1 MEQPVIK
8 EGTLALIDTFAY
20 LFRSYYMSAKNKP
33 LTNDKGFPT
42 GLLTGLVG
50 MVKKF
55 YKDRKNMPFIVF
67 ALESQTKTKRAEKL
81 GEYKQN
87 RKDAP
92 KEMLL
97 QIPIALEWLQKMG
110 FTCVEV
116 NGFEADD
123 VIASLATLS
132 PYKTRIYS
140 KDKDFNQLLS
150 DKIALFD
157 GKTEFL
163 AKDCVEKYG
172 ILPSQFTDYQGIVGD
187 SSDNYKGVKGIGS
200 KNAKELLQQLGS
212 LEKIYENL
220 DLAKNLLS
228 PKMYQ
233 ALIQDKGSAFLSKE
247 LATLERGCIKEFD
260 FLSCAFPSENPLLKI
275 KDELKE
281 YGFISTLRD
290 LENSPTPLILENTP
304 LLDSM
309 PILENAPILDSV
321 PILENAPILDSVPA
335 SDNAPKK
342 SRMIVLESAAP
353 LNAFL
358 EKLKNPNAR
367 VFMRLVLNKEKKV
380 LALAFLLQDQGY
392 FLPLEEALFS
402 PFSLEFLENA
412 FSQMLQHAQIVGHDL
427 KPLLSF
433 LKAKY
438 QVPLENIRIQ
448 DTQILAFLKNPEKV
462 GFDEVLREYL
472 KEELI
477 PHEKIKDFK
486 AKAEKSEQLNTE
498 LNALKRLC
506 EYFETGGLEE
516 GLLTLARDIETPF
529 VKVLM
534 DMEFQGFKIDA
545 PYFKRLEQ
553 EFKDELKVLERQILD
568 LIGVDFNL
576 NSPKQ
581 LGEVLY
587 EKLGLPK
594 NKSHSTD
601 EKNLLKILDKHPSI
615 ALILEYRELNKLF
628 NTYTTPLLRL
638 KDKDDKIH
646 TTFIQTGTA
655 TGRLS
660 SHSPNLQN
668 IPVRSPKGL
677 LIRKGFIASS
687 KEYCLLGVD
696 YSQIEL
702 RLLAH
707 FSQDKDLME
716 AFLKGRDIHL
726 ETSKALFG
734 GDLAKEKRSIAK
746 SINFGLVYG
755 MGSKK
760 LSETLN
766 IPLNEAKSYI
776 EAYFKRFPSIKD
788 YLNRMKEEILKT
800 SKAFT
805 LLGRYRVFDFT
816 GANDYVKGNYL
827 REGVNAIFQGSA
839 SDLLKLGMLKVSERF
854 KNNPSVR
861 LLLQVHDELIF
872 EIEEKNAPELQQEIQ
887 RILNDEVYPLRV
899 PLETSAF
906 VANRWNELKG

>member
-20 LFRSYYMSAKNKP
+20 LFRSYYMSAKTKP

-110 FTCVEV
+110 FTCVEIS
-116 NGFEADD
+116 GFEADD

-187 SSDNYKGVKGIGS
+187 SSDNYKGIKGIGS

-233 ALIQDKGSAFLSKE
+233 ALIQDKESAFLSKE
-247 LATLERGCIKEFD
+247 LATLERECIKEFD

-290 LENSPTPLILENTP
+290 LENSPTPLIVENT
-304 LLDSM
+304 
-309 PILENAPILDSV
+309 PILENAPILD
-321 PILENAPILDSVPA
+321 NAPTLDST
-335 SDNAPKK
+335 PKK
-342 SRMIVLESAAP
+342 SRMIVLENTVP
-353 LNAFL
+353 LSAFL

-367 VFMRLVLNKEKKV
+367 VFMRLVLDKDKKI

-402 PFSLEFLENA
+402 PFSLEFLQNA
-412 FSQMLQHAQIVGHDL
+412 FSQILQHACIIGHDL

-438 QVPLENIRIQ
+438 QVSLENIRIQ

-462 GFDEVLREYL
+462 GFDEVLKEYL
-472 KEELI
+472 KEDLI

-486 AKAEKSEQLNTE
+486 TKSKAEKSELLNTE

-506 EYFETGGLEE
+506 EYFEKGGLEE
-516 GLLTLARDIETPF
+516 DLLTLAKGIETPF

-534 DMEFQGFKIDA
+534 GMEFQGFKIDA

-581 LGEVLY
+581 LSEVLY
-587 EKLGLPK
+587 DKLGLPK

-615 ALILEYRELNKLF
+615 PLILEYRELNKLF

-734 GDLAKEKRSIAK
+734 ENLAKEKRSIAK

-766 IPLNEAKSYI
+766 IPLSEAKSYI

-788 YLNRMKEEILKT
+788 YLNGMREEILKT

-816 GANDYVKGNYL
+816 GVNDYVKGNYL

-906 VANRWNELKG
+906 IAKRWNELKG

>member
-1 MEQPVIK
+1 MEEPVIK

-55 YKDRKNMPFIVF
+55 YKDKKNMPFIVF

-116 NGFEADD
+116 SGFEADD

-163 AKDCVEKYG
+163 AKDCVKKYG

-200 KNAKELLQQLGS
+200 KNAKELLQRLGS

-233 ALIQDKGSAFLSKE
+233 ALIQDKESAFLSKE

-260 FLSCAFPSENPLLKI
+260 FSSCTFPSENPLLKI

-290 LENSPTPLILENTP
+290 LENSPTALILDNAPLLENTP
-304 LLDSM
+304 ALDST
-309 PILENAPILDSV
+309 
-321 PILENAPILDSVPA
+321 
-335 SDNAPKK
+335 PKK
-342 SRMIVLESAAP
+342 SRMIVLENTEP
-353 LNAFL
+353 LSAFL
-358 EKLKNPNAR
+358 EKLKKTNAR
-367 VFMRLVLNKEKKV
+367 IFMRLALDKEKKV
-380 LALAFLLQDQGY
+380 LALAFLLEDQGY

-402 PFSLEFLENA
+402 PFSLEFLQNA
-412 FSQMLQHAQIVGHDL
+412 FSQMLQHAQIIGHDL

-438 QVPLENIRIQ
+438 QVSLENIRIQ

-462 GFDEVLREYL
+462 GFDEVLKEYL

-486 AKAEKSEQLNTE
+486 TKSKAGKLEQLDME

-506 EYFETGGLEE
+506 EYFEKGGLEE
-516 GLLTLARDIETPF
+516 NLLALAREVETPF
-529 VKVLM
+529 MKVLM
-534 DMEFQGFKIDA
+534 GMEFQGFKIDA

-553 EFKDELKVLERQILD
+553 EFKNELHVLERQILE

-581 LGEVLY
+581 LSEILY
-587 EKLGLPK
+587 EKLELPQ

-601 EKNLLKILDKHPSI
+601 EKSLLKILDKHPSI

-707 FSQDKDLME
+707 FSQDKDLMD

-734 GDLAKEKRSIAK
+734 EDLAKEKRSIAK

-816 GANDYVKGNYL
+816 GANDYIKGNYL

-872 EIEEKNAPELQQEIQ
+872 EIEEKNALELQQEIQ

-906 VANRWNELKG
+906 MAKRWNELKG

>member
-20 LFRSYYMSAKNKP
+20 LFRSYYMSAKTKP

-116 NGFEADD
+116 SGFEADD

-200 KNAKELLQQLGS
+200 KNAKELLQRLGS

-281 YGFISTLRD
+281 YGFTSTLRD
-290 LENSPTPLILENTP
+290 LEKSPTPLILDNAP
-304 LLDSM
+304 LLD
-309 PILENAPILDSV
+309 NA
-321 PILENAPILDSVPA
+321 PA

-342 SRMIVLESAAP
+342 SSMIVLESAEP
-353 LNAFL
+353 LSMFL

-367 VFMRLVLNKEKKV
+367 VFARLVLDKEKKV
-380 LALAFLLQDQGY
+380 LALAFLLEDQGY

-402 PFSLEFLENA
+402 PFSLEFLQNA
-412 FSQMLQHAQIVGHDL
+412 FSQMLQHACIIGHDL

-438 QVPLENIRIQ
+438 QVSLENIRIQ

-462 GFDEVLREYL
+462 GFDEVLKEYL

-477 PHEKIKDFK
+477 LHETIKDFK
-486 AKAEKSEQLNTE
+486 TKSKVGKLEQLDRE

-506 EYFETGGLEE
+506 EYFEKGGLEE
-516 GLLTLARDIETPF
+516 NLLVLAREVETPF
-529 VKVLM
+529 MKVLM
-534 DMEFQGFKIDA
+534 GMEFQGFKIDA

-553 EFKDELKVLERQILD
+553 EFKNELHVLERQILD

-587 EKLGLPK
+587 EKLKLPK

-601 EKNLLKILDKHPSI
+601 EKSLLKILDKHPSI

-668 IPVRSPKGL
+668 IPVRSSKGL

-734 GDLAKEKRSIAK
+734 EDLAKEKRSIAK

-766 IPLNEAKSYI
+766 ISLNEAKSYI

-816 GANDYVKGNYL
+816 GVNDYIKGNYL

-872 EIEEKNAPELQQEIQ
+872 EIEEKNALELQQEIQ

>member
-1 MEQPVIK
+1 MEEPVIK

-20 LFRSYYMSAKNKP
+20 LFRSYYMGAKNKP

-67 ALESQTKTKRAEKL
+67 ALESQTKTKRSEKL

-116 NGFEADD
+116 SGFEADD

-200 KNAKELLQQLGS
+200 KNAKELLQRLGS

-260 FLSCAFPSENPLLKI
+260 FSSCAFPSENPLLKI

-290 LENSPTPLILENTP
+290 LENSPTPLILDNTP
-304 LLDSM
+304 LL
-309 PILENAPILDSV
+309 ENT
-321 PILENAPILDSVPA
+321 PA

-342 SRMIVLESAAP
+342 SRLIVLENTEP
-353 LNAFL
+353 LSAFL
-358 EKLKNPNAR
+358 EKLEKTNAR
-367 VFMRLVLNKEKKV
+367 IFMRLALDKEKKV
-380 LALAFLLQDQGY
+380 LALAFLYEDQGY

-402 PFSLEFLENA
+402 PFSLEFLQNA
-412 FSQMLQHAQIVGHDL
+412 FFKMLQHAQIIGHDL

-438 QVPLENIRIQ
+438 QVSLENIRIQ

-462 GFDEVLREYL
+462 GFDEVLKEYL
-472 KEELI
+472 KEEWI

-486 AKAEKSEQLNTE
+486 TKSKAGKLELLSVE

-506 EYFETGGLEE
+506 EYFEKGGLEE
-516 GLLTLARDIETPF
+516 NLLALAREVETPF
-529 VKVLM
+529 MKVLM
-534 DMEFQGFKIDA
+534 GMEFQGFKIDA
-545 PYFKRLEQ
+545 PYFKHLEQ
-553 EFKDELKVLERQILD
+553 EFKNELHVLERQILE

-581 LGEVLY
+581 LSEILY
-587 EKLGLPK
+587 EKLELPK

-601 EKNLLKILDKHPSI
+601 EKSLLKILDKHPSI

-677 LIRKGFIASS
+677 LIRKGFISSS

-707 FSQDKDLME
+707 FSQDKDLMD

-734 GDLAKEKRSIAK
+734 EDLAKEKRSIAK

-766 IPLNEAKSYI
+766 IPLSEAKSYI
-776 EAYFKRFPSIKD
+776 EAYFRRFPSIKD

-816 GANDYVKGNYL
+816 GANDYIKGNYL

-872 EIEEKNAPELQQEIQ
+872 EIEEKNALELQREIQ

-906 VANRWNELKG
+906 IAKRWNELKG

>member
-1 MEQPVIK
+1 MEELK

-55 YKDRKNMPFIVF
+55 YKDKKNMPFIVF

-116 NGFEADD
+116 SGFEADD

-200 KNAKELLQQLGS
+200 KNAKELLQRLGS

-233 ALIQDKGSAFLSKE
+233 ALIQDKESAFLSKE

-260 FLSCAFPSENPLLKI
+260 FSSCTFPSENPLLKI

-290 LENSPTPLILENTP
+290 LENSPTPLILDNTP
-304 LLDSM
+304 T
-309 PILENAPILDSV
+309 LENM
-321 PILENAPILDSVPA
+321 PA

-342 SRMIVLESAAP
+342 SRLIVLENTAP
-353 LNAFL
+353 LSAFL
-358 EKLKNPNAR
+358 EKLKNSKAR
-367 VFMRLVLNKEKKV
+367 IFMRLVLDKEKKV
-380 LALAFLLQDQGY
+380 LALAFLYEDQGY

-402 PFSLEFLENA
+402 PFSLEFLQNA
-412 FSQMLQHAQIVGHDL
+412 FFKMLQHAQIIGHDL

-438 QVPLENIRIQ
+438 QVSLENIRIQ

-462 GFDEVLREYL
+462 GFDEVLKQYL

-486 AKAEKSEQLNTE
+486 TKSKAGKLEQLDRE

-506 EYFETGGLEE
+506 EYFEKGGLEE
-516 GLLTLARDIETPF
+516 GLLALAREVETPF
-529 VKVLM
+529 MKVLM
-534 DMEFQGFKIDA
+534 GMEFQGFKIDA

-553 EFKDELKVLERQILD
+553 EFKNELHVLERQILD

-581 LGEVLY
+581 LSEVLY
-587 EKLGLPK
+587 EKLELPQ

-601 EKNLLKILDKHPSI
+601 EKSLLKILDKHPSI

-707 FSQDKDLME
+707 FSQDKDLMD

-734 GDLAKEKRSIAK
+734 EDLAKEKRSIAK

-816 GANDYVKGNYL
+816 GANDYIKGNYL

-872 EIEEKNAPELQQEIQ
+872 EIEEKNALELQQEIQ

-906 VANRWNELKG
+906 MAKRWNELKG

>member
-20 LFRSYYMSAKNKP
+20 LFRSYYMSAKTKP

-200 KNAKELLQQLGS
+200 KNAKELLQRLGS

-260 FLSCAFPSENPLLKI
+260 FLSCTFPSENPLLKI

-290 LENSPTPLILENTP
+290 LENSPLIL
-304 LLDSM
+304 D
-309 PILENAPILDSV
+309 NAPILDSA
-321 PILENAPILDSVPA
+321 PALE
-335 SDNAPKK
+335 NAPKK
-342 SRMIVLESAAP
+342 SCLIVLENPTPFS
-353 LNAFL
+353 AFL

-367 VFMRLVLNKEKKV
+367 VFVRLVLDKDKKI

-402 PFSLEFLENA
+402 PFSLGFLENA

-438 QVPLENIRIQ
+438 QVSLENIRIQ

-472 KEELI
+472 KEDLI
-477 PHEKIKDFK
+477 SHEKIKDFK
-486 AKAEKSEQLNTE
+486 TKAEKLELLSVE

-506 EYFETGGLEE
+506 EYFEKGGLEE
-516 GLLTLARDIETPF
+516 NLLSLAREVETPF

-534 DMEFQGFKIDA
+534 GMEFQGFKIDA
-545 PYFKRLEQ
+545 LYFKRLEQ
-553 EFKDELKVLERQILD
+553 EFKNELHVLERQILD

-581 LGEVLY
+581 LGEILY

-734 GDLAKEKRSIAK
+734 EDLAKEKRSIAK

-766 IPLNEAKSYI
+766 ISLSEAKSYI

-872 EIEEKNAPELQQEIQ
+872 EIEEKNAIELQQEIQ

>member
-1 MEQPVIK
+1 MEEPVIK

-110 FTCVEV
+110 FVCVEV

-187 SSDNYKGVKGIGS
+187 SSDNYKGIKGIGS

-290 LENSPTPLILENTP
+290 LENSPFIVDNAPA
-304 LLDSM
+304 
-309 PILENAPILDSV
+309 LENAPT
-321 PILENAPILDSVPA
+321 

-342 SRMIVLESAAP
+342 SCMIVFENTALFG
-353 LNAFL
+353 AFL
-358 EKLKNPNAR
+358 EKLKNPNDR
-367 VFMRLVLNKEKKV
+367 VFMRLVLDKEKKV
-380 LALAFLLQDQGY
+380 LALAFLYENQGY

-402 PFSLEFLENA
+402 PFSLEFLQNA
-412 FSQMLQHAQIVGHDL
+412 FFKMLQHVQIIGHDL

-438 QVPLENIRIQ
+438 QVSLENIHIQ

-462 GFDEVLREYL
+462 GFDEALKEYL
-472 KEELI
+472 KEDLI

-486 AKAEKSEQLNTE
+486 AKAEKSELLSVE

-506 EYFETGGLEE
+506 EYFEKGGLEE
-516 GLLTLARDIETPF
+516 DLLTLAREVETPF
-529 VKVLM
+529 MKVLM
-534 DMEFQGFKIDA
+534 GMEFQGFKIDA

-553 EFKDELKVLERQILD
+553 EFKNELNVLEHQILD

-587 EKLGLPK
+587 EKLELPK

-615 ALILEYRELNKLF
+615 PLILEYRELNKLF

-766 IPLNEAKSYI
+766 ISLNEAKSYI

-805 LLGRYRVFDFT
+805 LLGRYRVFDFN
-816 GANDYVKGNYL
+816 GVNDYVKGNYL

-872 EIEEKNAPELQQEIQ
+872 EIEEKNAPALQQEIQ

-906 VANRWNELKG
+906 IAKRWNELKG

>member
-1 MEQPVIK
+1 MEELK

-55 YKDRKNMPFIVF
+55 YKDKKNMPFIVF

-110 FTCVEV
+110 FVCVEV
-116 NGFEADD
+116 SGFEADD

-200 KNAKELLQQLGS
+200 KNAKELLQRLGS

-233 ALIQDKGSAFLSKE
+233 ALIQDKKSAFLSKE

-260 FLSCAFPSENPLLKI
+260 FSSCAFPSENPLLKI

-290 LENSPTPLILENTP
+290 LENSPLILDNTP
-304 LLDSM
+304 LL
-309 PILENAPILDSV
+309 ENT
-321 PILENAPILDSVPA
+321 PA

-342 SRMIVLESAAP
+342 SRLIVLENIAP
-353 LNAFL
+353 FSTFL
-358 EKLKNPNAR
+358 EKLENSNAR
-367 VFMRLVLNKEKKV
+367 IFMRLVLDKEKKV
-380 LALAFLLQDQGY
+380 LALAFLYEDQGY
-392 FLPLEEALFS
+392 FLSLEEALFS
-402 PFSLEFLENA
+402 PFSLEFLQNA
-412 FSQMLQHAQIVGHDL
+412 FFKMLQHAQIIGHDL

-438 QVPLENIRIQ
+438 QVSLENIRIQ

-462 GFDEVLREYL
+462 GFDEVLKEYL
-472 KEELI
+472 KEEWI

-486 AKAEKSEQLNTE
+486 TNAEKLEQLDRE

-506 EYFETGGLEE
+506 EYFEKGGLEE
-516 GLLTLARDIETPF
+516 GLLALAREVETPF
-529 VKVLM
+529 MKVLM
-534 DMEFQGFKIDA
+534 GMEFQGFKIDA

-553 EFKDELKVLERQILD
+553 EFKNELHVLERQILE
-568 LIGVDFNL
+568 LIGANFNL

-581 LGEVLY
+581 LSEILY
-587 EKLGLPK
+587 EKLELPK
-594 NKSHSTD
+594 NKSRSTD
-601 EKNLLKILDKHPSI
+601 EKSLLKILDKHPSI

-726 ETSKALFG
+726 ETSNALFG

-766 IPLNEAKSYI
+766 ISLNEAKSYI

-816 GANDYVKGNYL
+816 GANDYIKGNYL

-872 EIEEKNAPELQQEIQ
+872 EIEEKNALELQQEIQ

-906 VANRWNELKG
+906 MAKRWNELKG

>member
-1 MEQPVIK
+1 MEEPVIK

-55 YKDRKNMPFIVF
+55 YKDKKNMPFIVF

-81 GEYKQN
+81 GAYKQN

-116 NGFEADD
+116 SGFEADD

-200 KNAKELLQQLGS
+200 KNAKELLQRLGS

-233 ALIQDKGSAFLSKE
+233 ALIQDKESAFLSKE
-247 LATLERGCIKEFD
+247 LATLERGCIQEFD
-260 FLSCAFPSENPLLKI
+260 FSSCAFPSENPLLKI

-290 LENSPTPLILENTP
+290 LENSPTPLILDNAP
-304 LLDSM
+304 LLDNT
-309 PILENAPILDSV
+309 L
-321 PILENAPILDSVPA
+321 A

-342 SRMIVLESAAP
+342 SRMIVLENTELLS
-353 LNAFL
+353 AFL
-358 EKLKNPNAR
+358 EKLEKTNAR
-367 VFMRLVLNKEKKV
+367 IFMRLVLDKEKKV
-380 LALAFLLQDQGY
+380 LALAFLYEDQGY

-402 PFSLEFLENA
+402 PFSLEFLQNA
-412 FSQMLQHAQIVGHDL
+412 FFKMLQHAQIIGHDL

-438 QVPLENIRIQ
+438 QVSLENIRIQ

-462 GFDEVLREYL
+462 GFDEVLKEYL
-472 KEELI
+472 KEEWI

-486 AKAEKSEQLNTE
+486 TKSKAGKLEQLDME

-506 EYFETGGLEE
+506 EYFEKGGLEE
-516 GLLTLARDIETPF
+516 GLLVLAREVETPF
-529 VKVLM
+529 MKVLM
-534 DMEFQGFKIDA
+534 GMEFQGFKIDT

-553 EFKDELKVLERQILD
+553 EFKNELHVLERQILE

-581 LGEVLY
+581 LSEILY
-587 EKLGLPK
+587 EKLELPQ

-601 EKNLLKILDKHPSI
+601 EKSLLKILDKHPSI

-707 FSQDKDLME
+707 FSQDKDLMD

-734 GDLAKEKRSIAK
+734 EDLAKEKRSIAK

-766 IPLNEAKSYI
+766 ISLNEAKSYI

-816 GANDYVKGNYL
+816 GVNDYVKGNYL

-872 EIEEKNAPELQQEIQ
+872 EIEEKNALELQQEIQ

-906 VANRWNELKG
+906 IAKRWNELKG

>member
-1 MEQPVIK
+1 MMEQPVIK

-20 LFRSYYMSAKNKP
+20 LFGSYYMSAKNKP

-116 NGFEADD
+116 SGFEADD

-200 KNAKELLQQLGS
+200 KNAKELLQRLGS

-233 ALIQDKGSAFLSKE
+233 ALIHDKESAFLSKE

-260 FLSCAFPSENPLLKI
+260 FSSCAFPSENPLLKI

-290 LENSPTPLILENTP
+290 LENSPTPLIL
-304 LLDSM
+304 D
-309 PILENAPILDSV
+309 NAPILDSV
-321 PILENAPILDSVPA
+321 PILDSMPA
-335 SDNAPKK
+335 SDNAPTK
-342 SRMIVLESAAP
+342 SSMIVLESTA
-353 LNAFL
+353 LLSMFL
-358 EKLKNPNAR
+358 EKLKNSNAR
-367 VFMRLVLNKEKKV
+367 VFMRLVLDKEKKV
-380 LALAFLLQDQGY
+380 LALAFLLEDQGY

-402 PFSLEFLENA
+402 PFSLEFLQNA
-412 FSQMLQHAQIVGHDL
+412 FFKMLQHACIIGHDL

-486 AKAEKSEQLNTE
+486 TTSKVEKLEQLDME
-498 LNALKRLC
+498 LHALKRLC
-506 EYFETGGLEE
+506 EYFEKGGLEE
-516 GLLTLARDIETPF
+516 GLLSLAKGVETPF
-529 VKVLM
+529 MKVLM
-534 DMEFQGFKIDA
+534 GMEFQGFKIDA

-581 LGEVLY
+581 LGEILY
-587 EKLGLPK
+587 EKLELPQ

-601 EKNLLKILDKHPSI
+601 EKSLLKILDKHPSI

-766 IPLNEAKSYI
+766 ISLNEAKSYI

-872 EIEEKNAPELQQEIQ
+872 EIEEKNALELQQEIQ

>member
-1 MEQPVIK
+1 MMEQPVIR

-33 LTNDKGFPT
+33 LTNVKGFPT

-110 FTCVEV
+110 FTCVEIS
-116 NGFEADD
+116 GFEADD

-200 KNAKELLQQLGS
+200 KNAKELLQRLGS

-233 ALIQDKGSAFLSKE
+233 ALIHDKGSAFLSKE

-290 LENSPTPLILENTP
+290 LENSPFIA
-304 LLDSM
+304 
-309 PILENAPILDSV
+309 ENAPILDSM
-321 PILENAPILDSVPA
+321 PA
-335 SDNAPKK
+335 SDNAPTK
-342 SRMIVLESAAP
+342 SRMIVLESAA
-353 LNAFL
+353 LLSAFL
-358 EKLKNPNAR
+358 EKLENPNAR
-367 VFMRLVLNKEKKV
+367 VFMRLVLDKEKKV
-380 LALAFLLQDQGY
+380 LALAFLYEDQGY

-402 PFSLEFLENA
+402 PFSLEFLQNA
-412 FSQMLQHAQIVGHDL
+412 FSQMLQHACIIGHDL

-462 GFDEVLREYL
+462 GFDEVLKEYL

-486 AKAEKSEQLNTE
+486 IKSKVEKLEQLDME

-506 EYFETGGLEE
+506 EYFEKGGLEE
-516 GLLTLARDIETPF
+516 NLLALARDIETPF

-553 EFKDELKVLERQILD
+553 EFKNELHVLECQILD

-766 IPLNEAKSYI
+766 ISLNEAKSYI

-805 LLGRYRVFDFT
+805 LLGRYRVFDFN

-872 EIEEKNAPELQQEIQ
+872 EIEEKNALELQQEIQ

-906 VANRWNELKG
+906 VANHWNELKG

>member
-1 MEQPVIK
+1 MEEPVIK

-55 YKDRKNMPFIVF
+55 YKDKKNMPFIVF

-116 NGFEADD
+116 SGFEADD

-200 KNAKELLQQLGS
+200 KNAKELLQRLGS

-260 FLSCAFPSENPLLKI
+260 FSSCAFPSENPLLKI

-290 LENSPTPLILENTP
+290 LENSPTPLILDNTP
-304 LLDSM
+304 LLD
-309 PILENAPILDSV
+309 NT
-321 PILENAPILDSVPA
+321 PA

-342 SRMIVLESAAP
+342 SRMIVLENTALLS
-353 LNAFL
+353 AFL
-358 EKLKNPNAR
+358 EKLKKTNAR
-367 VFMRLVLNKEKKV
+367 IFMRLVLDKEKKV
-380 LALAFLLQDQGY
+380 LALAFLLEDQGY

-402 PFSLEFLENA
+402 PFSLEFLQNA
-412 FSQMLQHAQIVGHDL
+412 FFKMLQHAQIIGHDL

-438 QVPLENIRIQ
+438 QVSLENIRIQ

-462 GFDEVLREYL
+462 GFDEVLKEYL
-472 KEELI
+472 KEEWI

-486 AKAEKSEQLNTE
+486 TKSKAGKLEQLDME

-506 EYFETGGLEE
+506 EYFEKGGLEE
-516 GLLTLARDIETPF
+516 GLLALAREVETPF
-529 VKVLM
+529 MKVLM
-534 DMEFQGFKIDA
+534 GMEFQGFKIDA

-553 EFKDELKVLERQILD
+553 EFKNELQVLERQILE

-581 LGEVLY
+581 LSEILY
-587 EKLGLPK
+587 EKLELPQ

-601 EKNLLKILDKHPSI
+601 EKSLLKILDKHPSI

-707 FSQDKDLME
+707 FSQDKDLMD

-734 GDLAKEKRSIAK
+734 EDLAKEKRSIAK

-805 LLGRYRVFDFT
+805 LLRRYRVFDFT
-816 GANDYVKGNYL
+816 GANDYIKGNYL
-827 REGVNAIFQGSA
+827 REGVNAIFQGSV

-872 EIEEKNAPELQQEIQ
+872 EIEEKNALELQQEIQ

>member
-110 FTCVEV
+110 FTCVEIS
-116 NGFEADD
+116 GFEADD

-187 SSDNYKGVKGIGS
+187 SSDNYKGIKGIGS
-200 KNAKELLQQLGS
+200 KNAKELLQRLGS

-247 LATLERGCIKEFD
+247 LATLERGCIQEFD

-290 LENSPTPLILENTP
+290 LENSPTPLILDNA
-304 LLDSM
+304 S
-309 PILENAPILDSV
+309 ILENAPILDS
-321 PILENAPILDSVPA
+321 APA
-335 SDNAPKK
+335 SDSTPKK
-342 SRMIVLESAAP
+342 SRMIVLENTVP
-353 LNAFL
+353 LSAFL

-367 VFMRLVLNKEKKV
+367 IFMRLVLDKEKKV

-402 PFSLEFLENA
+402 PFSLEFLQNA
-412 FSQMLQHAQIVGHDL
+412 FSQMLQHACIIGHDL

-438 QVPLENIRIQ
+438 QVSLENIRIQ

-462 GFDEVLREYL
+462 GFDEVLKEYL
-472 KEELI
+472 KEDLI
-477 PHEKIKDFK
+477 SHEKIKDFK
-486 AKAEKSEQLNTE
+486 AKAEKLELLSME

-516 GLLTLARDIETPF
+516 DLLILARDIETPF
-529 VKVLM
+529 MKVLM
-534 DMEFQGFKIDA
+534 GMEFQGFKIDA

-553 EFKDELKVLERQILD
+553 EFKNELNVLERQILD

-581 LGEVLY
+581 LGEILY
-587 EKLGLPK
+587 DKLGLPK

-615 ALILEYRELNKLF
+615 PLILEYRELNKLF

-766 IPLNEAKSYI
+766 IPLSEAKSYI

-788 YLNRMKEEILKT
+788 YLNGMREEILKT

-805 LLGRYRVFDFT
+805 LLGRYRVFDFN
-816 GANDYVKGNYL
+816 GVNDYIKGNYL

-906 VANRWNELKG
+906 IAKRWNELKG

>member
-55 YKDRKNMPFIVF
+55 YKDKKNMPFIVF

-110 FTCVEV
+110 FTCVEMS
-116 NGFEADD
+116 GFEADD

-163 AKDCVEKYG
+163 VKDCVEKYG

-200 KNAKELLQQLGS
+200 KNAKELLQRLGS

-220 DLAKNLLS
+220 DLAKNLLI

-260 FLSCAFPSENPLLKI
+260 FSSCAFPSENPLLKI

-290 LENSPTPLILENTP
+290 LENSPTPLILDNTLLLDNTP
-304 LLDSM
+304 
-309 PILENAPILDSV
+309 
-321 PILENAPILDSVPA
+321 A
-335 SDNAPKK
+335 SENAPKK

-353 LNAFL
+353 LSAFL
-358 EKLKNPNAR
+358 EKLKKTNAR
-367 VFMRLVLNKEKKV
+367 IFMRLVLDKEKKV
-380 LALAFLLQDQGY
+380 LALAFLYEDQGY

-402 PFSLEFLENA
+402 PFSLEFLQNA
-412 FSQMLQHAQIVGHDL
+412 FFKMLQHAQIIGHDL
-427 KPLLSF
+427 KPLMSF

-438 QVPLENIRIQ
+438 QVSLENIRIQ

-462 GFDEVLREYL
+462 GFDEVLKEYL
-472 KEELI
+472 KEEWI

-486 AKAEKSEQLNTE
+486 TKSKAEKLELLSVE

-506 EYFETGGLEE
+506 EYFEKGGLEE
-516 GLLTLARDIETPF
+516 NLLALAREVETPF
-529 VKVLM
+529 MKVLM
-534 DMEFQGFKIDA
+534 GMEFQGFKIDA

-553 EFKDELKVLERQILD
+553 EFKNELHVLERQILD

-581 LGEVLY
+581 LSEILY
-587 EKLGLPK
+587 EKLELPK

-601 EKNLLKILDKHPSI
+601 EKSLLKILDKHPSI

-677 LIRKGFIASS
+677 LIRKGFISSS

-707 FSQDKDLME
+707 FSQDKDLMD

-734 GDLAKEKRSIAK
+734 EDLAKEKRSIAK

-816 GANDYVKGNYL
+816 GVNDYIKGNYL

-872 EIEEKNAPELQQEIQ
+872 EIEEKNALELQQEIQ

>member
-1 MEQPVIK
+1 MEEPVIK
-8 EGTLALIDTFAY
+8 EGTFALIDTFAY

-33 LTNDKGFPT
+33 LTNVKGFPT

-116 NGFEADD
+116 SGFEADD

-150 DKIALFD
+150 DKIVLFD

-163 AKDCVEKYG
+163 AKDCVKKYG

-187 SSDNYKGVKGIGS
+187 SSDNYKGIKGIGS
-200 KNAKELLQQLGS
+200 KNAKELLQRLGS

-233 ALIQDKGSAFLSKE
+233 ALIQDKESAFLSKE

-260 FLSCAFPSENPLLKI
+260 FSSCAFPSENPLLKI

-290 LENSPTPLILENTP
+290 LENSPTPLVLDNTP
-304 LLDSM
+304 LLDNT
-309 PILENAPILDSV
+309 L
-321 PILENAPILDSVPA
+321 A

-342 SRMIVLESAAP
+342 SRLIVLENTEP
-353 LNAFL
+353 LSAFL
-358 EKLKNPNAR
+358 EKLKKTNAR
-367 VFMRLVLNKEKKV
+367 IFARLALDKEKKV
-380 LALAFLLQDQGY
+380 LALAFLYEDQGY

-402 PFSLEFLENA
+402 PFSLEFLQNA
-412 FSQMLQHAQIVGHDL
+412 FSQMLQHAQIIGHDL

-438 QVPLENIRIQ
+438 QVSLENIRIQ

-462 GFDEVLREYL
+462 GFDEVLKEYL

-486 AKAEKSEQLNTE
+486 TKSKAGKLEQLDME

-506 EYFETGGLEE
+506 EYFEKGGLEE
-516 GLLTLARDIETPF
+516 NLLALAREVETPF
-529 VKVLM
+529 MKVLM
-534 DMEFQGFKIDA
+534 GMEFQGFKIDA

-553 EFKDELKVLERQILD
+553 EFKNELHVLERQILE

-581 LGEVLY
+581 LSEVLY
-587 EKLGLPK
+587 EKLELPK

-601 EKNLLKILDKHPSI
+601 EKSLLKILDKHPSI

-707 FSQDKDLME
+707 FSQDKDLMD

-734 GDLAKEKRSIAK
+734 EDLAKEKRSIAK

-816 GANDYVKGNYL
+816 GANDYIKGNYL

-872 EIEEKNAPELQQEIQ
+872 EIEEKNALELQQEIQ

-906 VANRWNELKG
+906 IAKRWNELKG

>member
-1 MEQPVIK
+1 MEEPVIK

-33 LTNDKGFPT
+33 LTNVKGFPT

-110 FTCVEV
+110 FVCVEV
-116 NGFEADD
+116 SGFEADD

-150 DKIALFD
+150 DKIVLFD

-200 KNAKELLQQLGS
+200 KNAKELLQRLGS

-260 FLSCAFPSENPLLKI
+260 FSSCAFPSENPLLKI

-290 LENSPTPLILENTP
+290 LENSPTPLILDNAPLLENTP
-304 LLDSM
+304 LLD
-309 PILENAPILDSV
+309 
-321 PILENAPILDSVPA
+321 
-335 SDNAPKK
+335 NAPKK
-342 SRMIVLESAAP
+342 SCMIVLENTES
-353 LNAFL
+353 LSAFL
-358 EKLKNPNAR
+358 EELKKTNAR
-367 VFMRLVLNKEKKV
+367 IFMRLVLDKEKKI
-380 LALAFLLQDQGY
+380 LALAFLYEDQGY

-402 PFSLEFLENA
+402 PFSLEFLQNA
-412 FSQMLQHAQIVGHDL
+412 FFKMLQHAQIIGHDL

-438 QVPLENIRIQ
+438 QVSLENIRIQ

-462 GFDEVLREYL
+462 GFDEVLKEYL
-472 KEELI
+472 KEEWI

-486 AKAEKSEQLNTE
+486 TKSKAGKLEQLDME

-506 EYFETGGLEE
+506 EYFEKGGLEE
-516 GLLTLARDIETPF
+516 NLLALAREVETPF
-529 VKVLM
+529 MKVLM
-534 DMEFQGFKIDA
+534 GMEFQGFKIDA

-553 EFKDELKVLERQILD
+553 EFKNELHVLERQILE

-581 LGEVLY
+581 LSEILY
-587 EKLGLPK
+587 EKLELPQ

-601 EKNLLKILDKHPSI
+601 EKSLLKILDKHPSI

-677 LIRKGFIASS
+677 LIRKGFISSS

-707 FSQDKDLME
+707 FSQDKDLMD

-734 GDLAKEKRSIAK
+734 EDLAKEKRSIAK

-816 GANDYVKGNYL
+816 GANDYIKGNYL

-872 EIEEKNAPELQQEIQ
+872 EIEEKNALELQQEIQ

-906 VANRWNELKG
+906 MAKRWNELKG

>member
-1 MEQPVIK
+1 MEEPVIK

-200 KNAKELLQQLGS
+200 KNAKELLQRLGS

-233 ALIQDKGSAFLSKE
+233 ALIQDKESAFLSKE

-260 FLSCAFPSENPLLKI
+260 FSSCAFPSENPLLKI

-290 LENSPTPLILENTP
+290 LENSPTPLILDNTP
-304 LLDSM
+304 LL
-309 PILENAPILDSV
+309 ENT
-321 PILENAPILDSVPA
+321 PA
-335 SDNAPKK
+335 SENAPKK
-342 SRMIVLESAAP
+342 SRMIVLENTEP
-353 LNAFL
+353 LSAFL
-358 EKLKNPNAR
+358 EKLKKTNAR
-367 VFMRLVLNKEKKV
+367 IFMRLALDKEKKV
-380 LALAFLLQDQGY
+380 LALAFLYEDQGY

-402 PFSLEFLENA
+402 PFSLEFLQNA
-412 FSQMLQHAQIVGHDL
+412 FSQMLQHAQIIGHDL

-438 QVPLENIRIQ
+438 QVSLENIRIQ

-462 GFDEVLREYL
+462 GFDEVLKQYL
-472 KEELI
+472 KEEWI

-486 AKAEKSEQLNTE
+486 TKSKAGKLELLSVE

-506 EYFETGGLEE
+506 EYFEKGGLEE
-516 GLLTLARDIETPF
+516 GLLALAREVETPF
-529 VKVLM
+529 MKVLM
-534 DMEFQGFKIDA
+534 GMEFQGFKIDA

-553 EFKDELKVLERQILD
+553 EFKNELHVLERQILD

-581 LGEVLY
+581 LSEILY
-587 EKLGLPK
+587 EKLELPQ
-594 NKSHSTD
+594 NKSRSTD
-601 EKNLLKILDKHPSI
+601 EKSLLKILDKHPSI

-628 NTYTTPLLRL
+628 NTYTTPLLCL

-707 FSQDKDLME
+707 FSQDKDLMD

-734 GDLAKEKRSIAK
+734 EDLAKEKRSIAK

-788 YLNRMKEEILKT
+788 YLNSMKEEILKT

-872 EIEEKNAPELQQEIQ
+872 EIEEKNVLELQQEIQ

-906 VANRWNELKG
+906 MAKRWNELKG

>member
-1 MEQPVIK
+1 MEEPVIK

-33 LTNDKGFPT
+33 LTNVKGFPT

-55 YKDRKNMPFIVF
+55 YKDKKNMPFIVF

-116 NGFEADD
+116 SGFEADD

-163 AKDCVEKYG
+163 VKDCVEKYG

-200 KNAKELLQQLGS
+200 KNAKELLQRLGS

-233 ALIQDKGSAFLSKE
+233 ALIQDKESAFLSKE

-260 FLSCAFPSENPLLKI
+260 FSSCAFPSENPLLKI

-290 LENSPTPLILENTP
+290 LENSSTPLILDNTP
-304 LLDSM
+304 LL
-309 PILENAPILDSV
+309 ENTPTL
-321 PILENAPILDSVPA
+321 
-335 SDNAPKK
+335 DNAPKK
-342 SRMIVLESAAP
+342 SRMIVLENTES
-353 LNAFL
+353 LSAFL
-358 EKLKNPNAR
+358 EKLKKTNAR
-367 VFMRLVLNKEKKV
+367 IFMRLALDKEKKV
-380 LALAFLLQDQGY
+380 LALAFLYEDQGY

-402 PFSLEFLENA
+402 PFSLEFLQNA
-412 FSQMLQHAQIVGHDL
+412 FFKMLQHAQIVGHDL

-438 QVPLENIRIQ
+438 QVSLEDIRIQ

-462 GFDEVLREYL
+462 GFDEVLKEYL
-472 KEELI
+472 KEEWI

-486 AKAEKSEQLNTE
+486 TKSKAGKLEQLDME

-506 EYFETGGLEE
+506 EYFEKGGLEE
-516 GLLTLARDIETPF
+516 GLLALAREVETPF
-529 VKVLM
+529 MKVLM
-534 DMEFQGFKIDA
+534 GMEFQGFKIDA

-553 EFKDELKVLERQILD
+553 EFKNELHVLERQILE

-581 LGEVLY
+581 LSEILY
-587 EKLGLPK
+587 EKLELPK

-601 EKNLLKILDKHPSI
+601 EKSLLKILDKHPSI

-628 NTYTTPLLRL
+628 NTYTIPLLRL

-677 LIRKGFIASS
+677 LIRKGFISSS

-707 FSQDKDLME
+707 FSQDKDLMD

-734 GDLAKEKRSIAK
+734 EDLAKEKRFIAK

-816 GANDYVKGNYL
+816 GANDYIKGNYL

-872 EIEEKNAPELQQEIQ
+872 EIEEKNALELQQEIQ

-906 VANRWNELKG
+906 VAKRWNELKG

>member
-1 MEQPVIK
+1 MMEQPAIK

-33 LTNDKGFPT
+33 LTNNKGFPT

-55 YKDRKNMPFIVF
+55 YKDKKNMPFIVF

-110 FTCVEV
+110 FTCVEIS
-116 NGFEADD
+116 GFEADD

-200 KNAKELLQQLGS
+200 KNAKELLQRLGS

-220 DLAKNLLS
+220 DLVKNLLS

-290 LENSPTPLILENTP
+290 LENSPTPLIL
-304 LLDSM
+304 D
-309 PILENAPILDSV
+309 NAPASDSAPTLD
-321 PILENAPILDSVPA
+321 NAPT

-342 SRMIVLESAAP
+342 SSMIVLENAA
-353 LNAFL
+353 LLSMFL
-358 EKLKNPNAR
+358 EKLKNSNAR
-367 VFMRLVLNKEKKV
+367 VFMRLVLDKEKKV

-402 PFSLEFLENA
+402 PFSLEFLQNA
-412 FSQMLQHAQIVGHDL
+412 FSQMLQHACIIGHDL

-438 QVPLENIRIQ
+438 QVSLENIRIQ

-462 GFDEVLREYL
+462 GFDEVLKEYL
-472 KEELI
+472 KEELV

-486 AKAEKSEQLNTE
+486 TKAEKLE
-498 LNALKRLC
+498 LLSVELSALKRLC
-506 EYFETGGLEE
+506 EYFEKGGLEE
-516 GLLTLARDIETPF
+516 NLLALAREVETPF
-529 VKVLM
+529 MKVLM
-534 DMEFQGFKIDA
+534 GMEFQGFKIDA

-553 EFKDELKVLERQILD
+553 EFKNELHVLERQILD

-587 EKLGLPK
+587 EKLKLPK
-594 NKSHSTD
+594 NKSRSTD

-734 GDLAKEKRSIAK
+734 EDLAKEKRSIAK

-906 VANRWNELKG
+906 IAKRWNELKG

>member
-1 MEQPVIK
+1 MMEQPVIK

-110 FTCVEV
+110 FVCVEV

-163 AKDCVEKYG
+163 VKDCVEKYG

-187 SSDNYKGVKGIGS
+187 SSDNYKGIKGIGS
-200 KNAKELLQQLGS
+200 KNAKELLQRLGS

-233 ALIQDKGSAFLSKE
+233 ALIHDKGSAFLSKE
-247 LATLERGCIKEFD
+247 LATLERGCIQEFD

-290 LENSPTPLILENTP
+290 LENSPTPLIV
-304 LLDSM
+304 
-309 PILENAPILDSV
+309 ENAPILNNAPTLDST
-321 PILENAPILDSVPA
+321 PILDS
-335 SDNAPKK
+335 APKK
-342 SRMIVLESAAP
+342 SHMIILENTELLSM
-353 LNAFL
+353 FL

-367 VFMRLVLNKEKKV
+367 VFMRLVLDKDKKI

-402 PFSLEFLENA
+402 PFSLEFLQNA
-412 FSQMLQHAQIVGHDL
+412 FSHMLQHAQIIGHDL

-438 QVPLENIRIQ
+438 QVSLENIHIQ

-486 AKAEKSEQLNTE
+486 TKAEKSEQLNME

-506 EYFETGGLEE
+506 EYFEKGGLEE
-516 GLLTLARDIETPF
+516 DLLILARDIETPF
-529 VKVLM
+529 MKVLM
-534 DMEFQGFKIDA
+534 GMEFQGFKIDA

-553 EFKDELKVLERQILD
+553 EFKNELNVLERQILD

-581 LGEVLY
+581 LGEILY
-587 EKLGLPK
+587 DKLGLPK

-615 ALILEYRELNKLF
+615 PLILEYRELNKLF

-766 IPLNEAKSYI
+766 IPLSEAKSYI

-788 YLNRMKEEILKT
+788 YLNGMREEILKT

-805 LLGRYRVFDFT
+805 LLGRYRVFDFN
-816 GANDYVKGNYL
+816 GVNDYIKGNYL

>member
-67 ALESQTKTKRAEKL
+67 ALESQTKTKRSEKL
-81 GEYKQN
+81 SGYKQN

-116 NGFEADD
+116 SGFEADD

-233 ALIQDKGSAFLSKE
+233 ALIQDKESAFLSKE

-290 LENSPTPLILENTP
+290 LENSPTPLIL
-304 LLDSM
+304 D
-309 PILENAPILDSV
+309 NAPVLD
-321 PILENAPILDSVPA
+321 NALA
-335 SDNAPKK
+335 LDNAPKK
-342 SRMIVLESAAP
+342 SRMIVLENTAP
-353 LNAFL
+353 LSAFL

-367 VFMRLVLNKEKKV
+367 IFARLVLDKEKKV
-380 LALAFLLQDQGY
+380 LALAFLFKDQGY

-402 PFSLEFLENA
+402 PFSLEFLQNA

-462 GFDEVLREYL
+462 GFDEVLKEYL
-472 KEELI
+472 KEDLI

-486 AKAEKSEQLNTE
+486 TTSKAEKLERLDRE

-506 EYFETGGLEE
+506 EYFEKGGLEE
-516 GLLTLARDIETPF
+516 GLLALAKEVETPF

-534 DMEFQGFKIDA
+534 GMEFQGFKIDA

-553 EFKDELKVLERQILD
+553 EFKNELHVLERQILD

-581 LGEVLY
+581 LSEILY
-587 EKLGLPK
+587 ERLELPQ

-601 EKNLLKILDKHPSI
+601 EKSLLKILDKHPSI

-668 IPVRSPKGL
+668 IPVRSSKGL

-707 FSQDKDLME
+707 FSQDKDLMD

-734 GDLAKEKRSIAK
+734 EELAKEKRSIAK

-872 EIEEKNAPELQQEIQ
+872 EIEEKNALELQQEIQ

-906 VANRWNELKG
+906 VAKRWNELKG

>member
-8 EGTLALIDTFAY
+8 EGVLALIDTFAY

-110 FTCVEV
+110 FTCVEMS
-116 NGFEADD
+116 GFEADD
-123 VIASLATLS
+123 VIATLATLS

-157 GKTEFL
+157 GKMEFL

-187 SSDNYKGVKGIGS
+187 SSDNYKGIKGIGS

-233 ALIQDKGSAFLSKE
+233 ALIQDKESAFLSKE

-260 FLSCAFPSENPLLKI
+260 FSSCAFPSENPLLKI

-290 LENSPTPLILENTP
+290 LENSPTPLIVENAPTLDNAP
-304 LLDSM
+304 ILDSM
-309 PILENAPILDSV
+309 PILDNTPTLDST
-321 PILENAPILDSVPA
+321 
-335 SDNAPKK
+335 PKK
-342 SRMIVLESAAP
+342 SRLIVLENTAP
-353 LNAFL
+353 LSMFL

-367 VFMRLVLNKEKKV
+367 VFMRLVLDKEKKV

-402 PFSLEFLENA
+402 PFSLEFLQNA
-412 FSQMLQHAQIVGHDL
+412 FSQILQHACIIGHDL

-438 QVPLENIRIQ
+438 QVSLENIRIQ

-462 GFDEVLREYL
+462 GFDEALKEYL
-472 KEELI
+472 KEDLI

-486 AKAEKSEQLNTE
+486 TTSKAEKSERLNME

-506 EYFETGGLEE
+506 EYFEKGGLEE
-516 GLLTLARDIETPF
+516 GLLTLAKGIETPF

-534 DMEFQGFKIDA
+534 GMEFQGFKIDA

-581 LGEVLY
+581 LGEILY

-615 ALILEYRELNKLF
+615 PLILEYRELNKLF

-734 GDLAKEKRSIAK
+734 EDLAKEKRSIAK

-788 YLNRMKEEILKT
+788 YLNGMREEILKT

-805 LLGRYRVFDFT
+805 LLGRYRVFDFN
-816 GANDYVKGNYL
+816 GVNDYVKGNYL

-872 EIEEKNAPELQQEIQ
+872 EIEEKNALELQQEIQ

-906 VANRWNELKG
+906 IAKRWNELKG

>member
-8 EGTLALIDTFAY
+8 EGILALIDTFAY

-110 FTCVEV
+110 FTCVEMS
-116 NGFEADD
+116 GFEADD
-123 VIASLATLS
+123 VIATLATLS

-187 SSDNYKGVKGIGS
+187 SSDNYKGIKGIGS

-233 ALIQDKGSAFLSKE
+233 ALIQDKESAFLSKE
-247 LATLERGCIKEFD
+247 LATLERGCIQEFD

-290 LENSPTPLILENTP
+290 LENSPTPLIVENT
-304 LLDSM
+304 
-309 PILENAPILDSV
+309 PILDSV
-321 PILENAPILDSVPA
+321 PILNSASTLDNTPTL
-335 SDNAPKK
+335 DNAPKK
-342 SRMIVLESAAP
+342 SRMIALENTAP
-353 LNAFL
+353 LSAFL
-358 EKLKNPNAR
+358 EKLENPDAR
-367 VFMRLVLNKEKKV
+367 VFMRLVLDKEKKV
-380 LALAFLLQDQGY
+380 LALAFLLQEQGY

-402 PFSLEFLENA
+402 PFSLEFLQNA
-412 FSQMLQHAQIVGHDL
+412 FSQMLQHACIIGHDL

-438 QVPLENIRIQ
+438 QVSLENIRIQ

-462 GFDEVLREYL
+462 GFDEVLKEYL
-472 KEELI
+472 KEDLI

-486 AKAEKSEQLNTE
+486 TTSKAEKSERLNME

-506 EYFETGGLEE
+506 EYFEKGGLEE

-534 DMEFQGFKIDA
+534 GMEFQGFKIDA

-553 EFKDELKVLERQILD
+553 EFKNELNVLERQILD

-615 ALILEYRELNKLF
+615 PLILEYRELNKLF

-734 GDLAKEKRSIAK
+734 EDLAKEKRSIAK

-766 IPLNEAKSYI
+766 IPLSEAKSYI

-788 YLNRMKEEILKT
+788 YLNGMREEILKT

-816 GANDYVKGNYL
+816 GVNDYIKGNYL

-906 VANRWNELKG
+906 IAKRWNELKG

>member
-1 MEQPVIK
+1 MEEPVIK

-33 LTNDKGFPT
+33 LTNVKGFPT

-116 NGFEADD
+116 SGFEADD

-200 KNAKELLQQLGS
+200 KNAKELLQRLGS

-260 FLSCAFPSENPLLKI
+260 FSSCAFPSENPLLKI

-304 LLDSM
+304 LL
-309 PILENAPILDSV
+309 ENT
-321 PILENAPILDSVPA
+321 PA

-342 SRMIVLESAAP
+342 SRMIVLENTAP
-353 LNAFL
+353 LSAFL
-358 EKLKNPNAR
+358 EKLKKTNAR
-367 VFMRLVLNKEKKV
+367 IFMRLVLDKEKKV
-380 LALAFLLQDQGY
+380 LALAFLYEDQGY
-392 FLPLEEALFS
+392 FLSLEEALFS
-402 PFSLEFLENA
+402 PFSLEFLQNA
-412 FSQMLQHAQIVGHDL
+412 FFKMLQHAQIIGHDL

-438 QVPLENIRIQ
+438 QVSLENIRIQ

-462 GFDEVLREYL
+462 GFDEVLKQYL

-486 AKAEKSEQLNTE
+486 TKSKAGKLEQLDME

-506 EYFETGGLEE
+506 EYFEKGGLEE
-516 GLLTLARDIETPF
+516 NLLALARGVETPF

-534 DMEFQGFKIDA
+534 GMEFQGFKIDA
-545 PYFKRLEQ
+545 PYFKHLEQ
-553 EFKDELKVLERQILD
+553 EFKNELHVLERQILE
-568 LIGVDFNL
+568 LIGADFNL

-581 LGEVLY
+581 LSEILY
-587 EKLGLPK
+587 EKLELPQ

-601 EKNLLKILDKHPSI
+601 EKSLLKILDKHPSI

-707 FSQDKDLME
+707 FSQDKDLMD

-734 GDLAKEKRSIAK
+734 EDLAKEKRSIAK

-816 GANDYVKGNYL
+816 GVNDYIKGNYL

-872 EIEEKNAPELQQEIQ
+872 EIEEKNALELQQEIQ

-906 VANRWNELKG
+906 IAKRWNELKG

>member
-33 LTNDKGFPT
+33 LTNVKGFPT

-110 FTCVEV
+110 FVCVEV

-163 AKDCVEKYG
+163 VKDCVEKYG

-187 SSDNYKGVKGIGS
+187 SSDNYKGIKGIGS
-200 KNAKELLQQLGS
+200 KNAKELLQRLGS

-290 LENSPTPLILENTP
+290 LENSPLIV
-304 LLDSM
+304 
-309 PILENAPILDSV
+309 ENAPILDSM
-321 PILENAPILDSVPA
+321 PA
-335 SDNAPKK
+335 SDNASALENAPTK
-342 SRMIVLESAAP
+342 SRMIVLENTELLSM
-353 LNAFL
+353 FL

-367 VFMRLVLNKEKKV
+367 VFARLVLDKEKKV
-380 LALAFLLQDQGY
+380 LALAFLYEDQGY

-412 FSQMLQHAQIVGHDL
+412 FSQMLQHACIIGHDL

-438 QVPLENIRIQ
+438 QVSLENIRIQ
-448 DTQILAFLKNPEKV
+448 DTQILAFLKNPERV
-462 GFDEVLREYL
+462 GFDEVLKEYL

-486 AKAEKSEQLNTE
+486 TKAEKLELLSVE

-506 EYFETGGLEE
+506 EYFEKGGLEE
-516 GLLTLARDIETPF
+516 NLLSLAKGVETPF
-529 VKVLM
+529 MKVLM
-534 DMEFQGFKIDA
+534 GMEFQGFKIDA

-568 LIGVDFNL
+568 SIGVDFNL

-581 LGEVLY
+581 LGEILY
-587 EKLGLPK
+587 EKLELPK

-766 IPLNEAKSYI
+766 ISLSEAKSYI

-788 YLNRMKEEILKT
+788 YLNGMREEILKT

-805 LLGRYRVFDFT
+805 LLGRYRVFDFN
-816 GANDYVKGNYL
+816 GVNDYVKGNYL

-872 EIEEKNAPELQQEIQ
+872 EIEEKNALELQQEIQ

>member
-110 FTCVEV
+110 FTCVEIS
-116 NGFEADD
+116 GFEADD
-123 VIASLATLS
+123 VIATLATLS

-200 KNAKELLQQLGS
+200 KNAKELLQRLGS

-233 ALIQDKGSAFLSKE
+233 ALIQDKASAFLSKE
-247 LATLERGCIKEFD
+247 LATLERGCIQEFD

-290 LENSPTPLILENTP
+290 LENSPAPLILDNAP
-304 LLDSM
+304 LLD
-309 PILENAPILDSV
+309 NT
-321 PILENAPILDSVPA
+321 PA
-335 SDNAPKK
+335 SDSTPKK
-342 SRMIVLESAAP
+342 SRMIVLENPES
-353 LNAFL
+353 LSAFL
-358 EKLKNPNAR
+358 EKLEKTNAR
-367 VFMRLVLNKEKKV
+367 IFAHLVLNKEKKV
-380 LALAFLLQDQGY
+380 LALAFLYEDQGY

-402 PFSLEFLENA
+402 PFSLEFLQNA
-412 FSQMLQHAQIVGHDL
+412 FSQMLQHAQIIGHDL

-438 QVPLENIRIQ
+438 QVSLENIRIQ

-462 GFDEVLREYL
+462 GFDEVLKEYL
-472 KEELI
+472 KEDLI

-486 AKAEKSEQLNTE
+486 IKSKAEKLEQLDRE
-498 LNALKRLC
+498 LHALKRLC
-506 EYFETGGLEE
+506 EYFEKGGLEE
-516 GLLTLARDIETPF
+516 GLLALAREVETPF
-529 VKVLM
+529 MKVLM
-534 DMEFQGFKIDA
+534 GMEFQGFKIDA

-553 EFKDELKVLERQILD
+553 EFKNELHVLECQILE

-581 LGEVLY
+581 LSEILY
-587 EKLGLPK
+587 EKLELPK

-601 EKNLLKILDKHPSI
+601 EKSLLKILDKHPSI

-707 FSQDKDLME
+707 FSQDKDLMD

-766 IPLNEAKSYI
+766 ISLNEAKSYI

-788 YLNRMKEEILKT
+788 YLNGMKEEILKT

-906 VANRWNELKG
+906 IAKRWNELKR

>member
-1 MEQPVIK
+1 MMEQPVIK

-20 LFRSYYMSAKNKP
+20 LFRSYYMSAKTKP

-116 NGFEADD
+116 SGFEADD

-260 FLSCAFPSENPLLKI
+260 FLSCAFPNENPLLKI

-290 LENSPTPLILENTP
+290 LENSPTPLILEN
-304 LLDSM
+304 
-309 PILENAPILDSV
+309 APILDST
-321 PILENAPILDSVPA
+321 PA
-335 SDNAPKK
+335 LDNAPKK
-342 SRMIVLESAAP
+342 SRMIVLESAEP
-353 LNAFL
+353 LSMFL

-380 LALAFLLQDQGY
+380 LALAFLYEDQGY

-402 PFSLEFLENA
+402 PFSLGFLENA
-412 FSQMLQHAQIVGHDL
+412 FSQMLQHAQIIGHDL

-438 QVPLENIRIQ
+438 QVSLENIHIQ

-462 GFDEVLREYL
+462 GFDEVLKEYL
-472 KEELI
+472 KEDLI
-477 PHEKIKDFK
+477 SHEKIKDFK
-486 AKAEKSEQLNTE
+486 TTSKAEKLELLSVE

-516 GLLTLARDIETPF
+516 SLLILAREIETPF

-534 DMEFQGFKIDA
+534 GMEFQGFKIDA

-553 EFKDELKVLERQILD
+553 EFKNELNVLERQILD

-587 EKLGLPK
+587 DKLELPK

-601 EKNLLKILDKHPSI
+601 EKSLLKILDKHPSI
-615 ALILEYRELNKLF
+615 PLILEYRELNKLF

-766 IPLNEAKSYI
+766 IPLSEAKSYI

-816 GANDYVKGNYL
+816 GANDYIKGNYL

-854 KNNPSVR
+854 KNNLSVR

-906 VANRWNELKG
+906 IAKRWNELKG

>member
-1 MEQPVIK
+1 MEELK

-67 ALESQTKTKRAEKL
+67 ALESQTKTKRSEKL

-110 FTCVEV
+110 FVCVEV
-116 NGFEADD
+116 SGFEADD

-200 KNAKELLQQLGS
+200 KNAKELLQRLGS

-233 ALIQDKGSAFLSKE
+233 ALIQDKASAFLSKE

-260 FLSCAFPSENPLLKI
+260 FSSCAFPSENPLLKI

-290 LENSPTPLILENTP
+290 LENSPTPLILDNAP
-304 LLDSM
+304 LLDNT
-309 PILENAPILDSV
+309 PTL
-321 PILENAPILDSVPA
+321 
-335 SDNAPKK
+335 DNAPKK
-342 SRMIVLESAAP
+342 SCMIVLENAAP
-353 LNAFL
+353 LSAFL
-358 EKLKNPNAR
+358 EKLKNSNAR
-367 VFMRLVLNKEKKV
+367 IFMRLVLDKEKKV
-380 LALAFLLQDQGY
+380 LALAFLYEDQGY

-402 PFSLEFLENA
+402 PFSLEFLQNA
-412 FSQMLQHAQIVGHDL
+412 FFKMLQHVQIIGHDL

-438 QVPLENIRIQ
+438 QVSLENIRIQ

-462 GFDEVLREYL
+462 GFDEVLKEYL

-477 PHEKIKDFK
+477 SHEKIKDFK
-486 AKAEKSEQLNTE
+486 TKSKAEKLEQLDRE

-506 EYFETGGLEE
+506 EYFEKGGLEE
-516 GLLTLARDIETPF
+516 GLLALAREVETPLM
-529 VKVLM
+529 KVLM
-534 DMEFQGFKIDA
+534 GMEFQGFKIDA

-553 EFKDELKVLERQILD
+553 EFKNELHVLERQILE
-568 LIGVDFNL
+568 LIGADFNL

-581 LGEVLY
+581 LSEILY
-587 EKLGLPK
+587 ERLELPQ
-594 NKSHSTD
+594 NKSRSTD
-601 EKNLLKILDKHPSI
+601 EKSLLKILDKHPSI

-677 LIRKGFIASS
+677 LIRKGFISSS

-707 FSQDKDLME
+707 FSQDKDLMD

-805 LLGRYRVFDFT
+805 LLGRYRVFDFA
-816 GANDYVKGNYL
+816 GVNDYVKGNYL

-872 EIEEKNAPELQQEIQ
+872 EIEEKNALELQQEIQ

-906 VANRWNELKG
+906 MAKRWNELKG

>member
-1 MEQPVIK
+1 MMEQPVIK

-116 NGFEADD
+116 SGFEADD

-163 AKDCVEKYG
+163 VKDCVEKYG

-200 KNAKELLQQLGS
+200 KNAKELLQRLGS

-233 ALIQDKGSAFLSKE
+233 ALIQDKESAFLSKE

-260 FLSCAFPSENPLLKI
+260 FSSCAFPSENPLLKI

-290 LENSPTPLILENTP
+290 LENSPTPLILDNTP
-304 LLDSM
+304 LL
-309 PILENAPILDSV
+309 
-321 PILENAPILDSVPA
+321 
-335 SDNAPKK
+335 DNAPKK
-342 SRMIVLESAAP
+342 SRMIVLENTEP
-353 LNAFL
+353 LSAFL
-358 EKLKNPNAR
+358 EKLKKTNAR
-367 VFMRLVLNKEKKV
+367 IFMRLVLDKEKKV
-380 LALAFLLQDQGY
+380 LALAFLYEDQGY

-402 PFSLEFLENA
+402 PFSLEFLQNA
-412 FSQMLQHAQIVGHDL
+412 FSQMLQHAQIIGHDL

-438 QVPLENIRIQ
+438 QVSLENIRIQ

-462 GFDEVLREYL
+462 GLDEVLKEYL
-472 KEELI
+472 KEEWI

-486 AKAEKSEQLNTE
+486 TKSKAGKLELLSVE

-506 EYFETGGLEE
+506 EYFEKGGLEE
-516 GLLTLARDIETPF
+516 GLLALAREVETPF
-529 VKVLM
+529 MKVLM
-534 DMEFQGFKIDA
+534 GMEFQGFKIDA

-553 EFKDELKVLERQILD
+553 EFKNELHVLECQILD
-568 LIGVDFNL
+568 LIGADFNL

-581 LGEVLY
+581 LSEILY
-587 EKLGLPK
+587 EKLDLPK
-594 NKSHSTD
+594 NKTRSTD
-601 EKNLLKILDKHPSI
+601 EKSLLKILDKHPSI

-734 GDLAKEKRSIAK
+734 EDLAKEKRSIAK

-816 GANDYVKGNYL
+816 GANDYIKGNYL

-872 EIEEKNAPELQQEIQ
+872 EIEEKNALELQQEIQ

-906 VANRWNELKG
+906 IAKRWNELKG

>member
-110 FTCVEV
+110 FTCVEIS
-116 NGFEADD
+116 GFEADD
-123 VIASLATLS
+123 VIATLATLS

-200 KNAKELLQQLGS
+200 KNAKELLQRLGS

-233 ALIQDKGSAFLSKE
+233 ALIQDKASAFLSKE
-247 LATLERGCIKEFD
+247 LATLERGCIQEFD

-290 LENSPTPLILENTP
+290 LENSPAPLILDNAP
-304 LLDSM
+304 LLD
-309 PILENAPILDSV
+309 NT
-321 PILENAPILDSVPA
+321 PA
-335 SDNAPKK
+335 SDSTPKK
-342 SRMIVLESAAP
+342 SRMIVLENPES
-353 LNAFL
+353 LSAFL
-358 EKLKNPNAR
+358 EKLEKTNAR
-367 VFMRLVLNKEKKV
+367 IFARLVLNKEKKV
-380 LALAFLLQDQGY
+380 LALAFLYEDQGY

-402 PFSLEFLENA
+402 PFSLEFLQNA
-412 FSQMLQHAQIVGHDL
+412 FSQMLQHAQIIGHDL

-438 QVPLENIRIQ
+438 QVSLENIRIQ

-462 GFDEVLREYL
+462 GFDEVLKEYL
-472 KEELI
+472 KEDLI

-486 AKAEKSEQLNTE
+486 IKSKAEKLEQLDRE
-498 LNALKRLC
+498 LHALKRLC
-506 EYFETGGLEE
+506 EYFEKGGLEE
-516 GLLTLARDIETPF
+516 GLLALAREVETPF
-529 VKVLM
+529 MKVLM
-534 DMEFQGFKIDA
+534 GMEFQGFKIDA

-553 EFKDELKVLERQILD
+553 EFKNELHVLECQILE

-581 LGEVLY
+581 LSEILY
-587 EKLGLPK
+587 EKLELPK

-601 EKNLLKILDKHPSI
+601 EKSLLKILDKHPSI

-707 FSQDKDLME
+707 FSQDKDLMD

-766 IPLNEAKSYI
+766 ISLNEAKSYI

-788 YLNRMKEEILKT
+788 YLNGMKEEILKT

-906 VANRWNELKG
+906 IAKRWNELKR

>member
-110 FTCVEV
+110 FVCVEV

-200 KNAKELLQQLGS
+200 KNAKELLQRLGS

-233 ALIQDKGSAFLSKE
+233 ALIQDKASAFLSKE

-290 LENSPTPLILENTP
+290 LENSPLIA
-304 LLDSM
+304 
-309 PILENAPILDSV
+309 ENAPILDSA
-321 PILENAPILDSVPA
+321 PALENALSL
-335 SDNAPKK
+335 DNAPKK
-342 SRMIVLESAAP
+342 SRMIVLENTAP
-353 LNAFL
+353 LSAFL

-367 VFMRLVLNKEKKV
+367 VFVRLVLDKEKKV

-402 PFSLEFLENA
+402 PFSLEFLQNA
-412 FSQMLQHAQIVGHDL
+412 FSQMLQHACIVGHDL

-462 GFDEVLREYL
+462 GFDEVLKEYL

-486 AKAEKSEQLNTE
+486 TKAEKLE
-498 LNALKRLC
+498 LLSVELSALKRLC
-506 EYFETGGLEE
+506 EYFEKGGLEE
-516 GLLTLARDIETPF
+516 NLLILARDIETPF
-529 VKVLM
+529 MKVLM
-534 DMEFQGFKIDA
+534 GMEFQGFKIDA

-553 EFKDELKVLERQILD
+553 EFKNELHVLERQILD

-581 LGEVLY
+581 LSEILY
-587 EKLGLPK
+587 EKLELPQ
-594 NKSHSTD
+594 NKSRSTD
-601 EKNLLKILDKHPSI
+601 EKSLLKILDKHPSI

-766 IPLNEAKSYI
+766 ISLNEAKSYT

-816 GANDYVKGNYL
+816 GVNDYIKGNYL

-872 EIEEKNAPELQQEIQ
+872 EIEEKNALELQQEIQ

>member
-1 MEQPVIK
+1 MEEPVIK

-42 GLLTGLVG
+42 GLLMGLVG

-110 FTCVEV
+110 FACVEV
-116 NGFEADD
+116 SGFEADD
-123 VIASLATLS
+123 VIASLATIS

-150 DKIALFD
+150 DKITLFD

-163 AKDCVEKYG
+163 AKDCVKKYG

-200 KNAKELLQQLGS
+200 KNAKELLQRLGS

-233 ALIQDKGSAFLSKE
+233 ALIQDKESAFLSKE

-290 LENSPTPLILENTP
+290 LENSPTPLILDNAPLLENTP
-304 LLDSM
+304 ALDS
-309 PILENAPILDSV
+309 
-321 PILENAPILDSVPA
+321 
-335 SDNAPKK
+335 APKK
-342 SRMIVLESAAP
+342 SRMIVLENTAFLS
-353 LNAFL
+353 AFL
-358 EKLKNPNAR
+358 EKLKKTNAKI
-367 VFMRLVLNKEKKV
+367 FMRLALDKEKKV
-380 LALAFLLQDQGY
+380 LALAFLLEDQGY
-392 FLPLEEALFS
+392 FLPLEEALFL
-402 PFSLEFLENA
+402 PFSLEFLQNA
-412 FSQMLQHAQIVGHDL
+412 FSQMLQHAQIIGHDL

-438 QVPLENIRIQ
+438 QVSLENIRIQ

-462 GFDEVLREYL
+462 GFDEVLKEYL
-472 KEELI
+472 KEEWI

-486 AKAEKSEQLNTE
+486 TKSKAGKLEQLDME

-506 EYFETGGLEE
+506 EYFEQGGLEE
-516 GLLTLARDIETPF
+516 NLLALAREVETPF
-529 VKVLM
+529 IKVLM
-534 DMEFQGFKIDA
+534 GMEFQGFKIDA

-553 EFKDELKVLERQILD
+553 EFKNELHVLERQILE

-581 LGEVLY
+581 LSEILY
-587 EKLGLPK
+587 EKLELPQ

-601 EKNLLKILDKHPSI
+601 EKSLLKILDKHPSI

-707 FSQDKDLME
+707 FSQDRDLMD

-734 GDLAKEKRSIAK
+734 EDLAKEKRSIAK

-816 GANDYVKGNYL
+816 GANDYIKGNYL

-872 EIEEKNAPELQQEIQ
+872 EIEEKNALELQQEIQ

-906 VANRWNELKG
+906 MAKRWNELKG

>member
-187 SSDNYKGVKGIGS
+187 SSDNYKGIKGIGS
-200 KNAKELLQQLGS
+200 KNAKELLQRLGS

-220 DLAKNLLS
+220 DLVKNLLS

-247 LATLERGCIKEFD
+247 LATLERECIKEFD
-260 FLSCAFPSENPLLKI
+260 FLSCTFPSENPLLKI

-290 LENSPTPLILENTP
+290 LENSPLILDNA
-304 LLDSM
+304 LSLD
-309 PILENAPILDSV
+309 NA
-321 PILENAPILDSVPA
+321 PA
-335 SDNAPKK
+335 SDNAPTK
-342 SRMIVLESAAP
+342 SSMIVLESAEP
-353 LNAFL
+353 LSMFL

-367 VFMRLVLNKEKKV
+367 VFMRLVLDKEKKV
-380 LALAFLLQDQGY
+380 LALAFLYEDQGY

-402 PFSLEFLENA
+402 PFSLEFLESA
-412 FSQMLQHAQIVGHDL
+412 FSQMLQHACIIGHDL

-462 GFDEVLREYL
+462 GFDEVLKEYL

-486 AKAEKSEQLNTE
+486 TKSKAGKLEQLDME
-498 LNALKRLC
+498 LHALKRLC
-506 EYFETGGLEE
+506 EYFEKGGLEE
-516 GLLTLARDIETPF
+516 NLLSLAREVETPF
-529 VKVLM
+529 MKVLM
-534 DMEFQGFKIDA
+534 GMEFQGFKIDA

-553 EFKDELKVLERQILD
+553 EFKNELKVLECQILE

-581 LGEVLY
+581 LGEILY

-766 IPLNEAKSYI
+766 ISLNEAKSYI

-805 LLGRYRVFDFT
+805 LLGRYRVFDFN
-816 GANDYVKGNYL
+816 GVNDYIKGNYL

-872 EIEEKNAPELQQEIQ
+872 EIEEKNALELQQEIQ

>member
-1 MEQPVIK
+1 MEEPVIK

-20 LFRSYYMSAKNKP
+20 LFRSYYMGAKNKP

-67 ALESQTKTKRAEKL
+67 ALESQTKTKRSEKL

-116 NGFEADD
+116 SGFEADD

-200 KNAKELLQQLGS
+200 KNAKELLQRLGS

-260 FLSCAFPSENPLLKI
+260 FSSCAFPSENPLLKI

-290 LENSPTPLILENTP
+290 LENSPTPLILDNTP
-304 LLDSM
+304 LL
-309 PILENAPILDSV
+309 ENT
-321 PILENAPILDSVPA
+321 PA

-342 SRMIVLESAAP
+342 SRLIVLENTEP
-353 LNAFL
+353 LSAFL
-358 EKLKNPNAR
+358 EKLEKTNAR
-367 VFMRLVLNKEKKV
+367 IFMRLALDKEKKV
-380 LALAFLLQDQGY
+380 LALAFLYEDQGY

-402 PFSLEFLENA
+402 PFSLEFLQNA
-412 FSQMLQHAQIVGHDL
+412 FFKMLQHAQIIGHDL

-438 QVPLENIRIQ
+438 QVSLENIRIQ

-462 GFDEVLREYL
+462 GFDEVLKEYL
-472 KEELI
+472 KEEWI

-486 AKAEKSEQLNTE
+486 TKSKAGKLEQLDME

-506 EYFETGGLEE
+506 EYFEKGGLEE
-516 GLLTLARDIETPF
+516 GLLALAREVETPF
-529 VKVLM
+529 MKVLM
-534 DMEFQGFKIDA
+534 GMEFQGFKIDA
-545 PYFKRLEQ
+545 PYFKHLEQ
-553 EFKDELKVLERQILD
+553 EFKNELHVLERQILE

-581 LGEVLY
+581 LSEILY
-587 EKLGLPK
+587 EKLELPK

-601 EKNLLKILDKHPSI
+601 EKSLLKILDKHPSI

-677 LIRKGFIASS
+677 LIRKGFISSS

-707 FSQDKDLME
+707 FSQDKDLMD

-734 GDLAKEKRSIAK
+734 EDLAKEKRSIAK

-766 IPLNEAKSYI
+766 IPLSEAKSYI
-776 EAYFKRFPSIKD
+776 EAYFRRFPSIKD

-816 GANDYVKGNYL
+816 GANDYIKGNYL

-872 EIEEKNAPELQQEIQ
+872 EIEEKNALELQREIQ

-906 VANRWNELKG
+906 IAKRWNELKG

>member
-1 MEQPVIK
+1 MEELK

-55 YKDRKNMPFIVF
+55 YKDKKNMPFIVF

-116 NGFEADD
+116 SGFEADD

-163 AKDCVEKYG
+163 VKDCVEKYG

-200 KNAKELLQQLGS
+200 KNAKELLQRLGS

-233 ALIQDKGSAFLSKE
+233 ALIQDKESAFLSKE

-260 FLSCAFPSENPLLKI
+260 FSSCAFPSENPLLKI

-290 LENSPTPLILENTP
+290 LENSPTPLILDNMP
-304 LLDSM
+304 L
-309 PILENAPILDSV
+309 LENA
-321 PILENAPILDSVPA
+321 PA

-342 SRMIVLESAAP
+342 SRMIVLENTEP
-353 LNAFL
+353 LSAFL
-358 EKLKNPNAR
+358 EKLKNSNAR
-367 VFMRLVLNKEKKV
+367 IFMRLALDKEKKV
-380 LALAFLLQDQGY
+380 LALAFLYENQGY

-402 PFSLEFLENA
+402 PFSLEFLQNA
-412 FSQMLQHAQIVGHDL
+412 FSQILQHAQIVGHDL

-438 QVPLENIRIQ
+438 QVSLENIRIQ

-462 GFDEVLREYL
+462 GFDEVLKQYL
-472 KEELI
+472 KEEWI

-486 AKAEKSEQLNTE
+486 TKSKAGKLELLSVE

-506 EYFETGGLEE
+506 EYFEKGGLEE
-516 GLLTLARDIETPF
+516 GLLALAREVETPF

-534 DMEFQGFKIDA
+534 GMEFQGFKIDA

-553 EFKDELKVLERQILD
+553 EFKNELHVLERQILD

-581 LGEVLY
+581 LSEILY
-587 EKLGLPK
+587 EKLELPK

-601 EKNLLKILDKHPSI
+601 EKSLLKILDKHPSI

-716 AFLKGRDIHL
+716 AFLRGRDIHL

-734 GDLAKEKRSIAK
+734 EDLAKEKRSIAK

-816 GANDYVKGNYL
+816 GANDYIKGNYL

-872 EIEEKNAPELQQEIQ
+872 EIEEKNALELQQEIQ

-906 VANRWNELKG
+906 IAKRWNELKG

>member
-1 MEQPVIK
+1 MEQPVIR

-20 LFRSYYMSAKNKP
+20 LFRSYYMSTKNKP
-33 LTNDKGFPT
+33 LTNNKGFPT

-55 YKDRKNMPFIVF
+55 YKDKKNMPFIVF

-290 LENSPTPLILENTP
+290 LENSPTPLILDNAP
-304 LLDSM
+304 LLD
-309 PILENAPILDSV
+309 NASAL
-321 PILENAPILDSVPA
+321 
-335 SDNAPKK
+335 DNAPKK
-342 SRMIVLESAAP
+342 SRMIVLESAA
-353 LNAFL
+353 LLSMFL

-402 PFSLEFLENA
+402 PFSLEFLQNA
-412 FSQMLQHAQIVGHDL
+412 FSQMLQHAQIIGHDL

-438 QVPLENIRIQ
+438 QVSLENIHIQ

-462 GFDEVLREYL
+462 GFDEVLKEYL
-472 KEELI
+472 KEELV

-486 AKAEKSEQLNTE
+486 TTSKVEKLEQLNME
-498 LNALKRLC
+498 LSALKRLC
-506 EYFETGGLEE
+506 EYFEKGGLEE
-516 GLLTLARDIETPF
+516 GLLTLAKEIETPF

-534 DMEFQGFKIDA
+534 EMEFQGFKIDA

-553 EFKDELKVLERQILD
+553 EFKDELKVLEHQILD

-581 LGEVLY
+581 LSEVLY
-587 EKLGLPK
+587 DKLGLPK

-788 YLNRMKEEILKT
+788 YLNGMKEEILKT

-872 EIEEKNAPELQQEIQ
+872 EIEEKNALKLQQEIQ

>member
-1 MEQPVIK
+1 MEELK

-55 YKDRKNMPFIVF
+55 YKDKKNMPFIVF

-116 NGFEADD
+116 SGFEADD

-200 KNAKELLQQLGS
+200 KNAKELLQRLGS

-233 ALIQDKGSAFLSKE
+233 ALIQDKESAFLSKE

-260 FLSCAFPSENPLLKI
+260 FSSCTFPSENPLLKI

-290 LENSPTPLILENTP
+290 LENSPTPLILDNTP
-304 LLDSM
+304 T
-309 PILENAPILDSV
+309 LENM
-321 PILENAPILDSVPA
+321 PA

-342 SRMIVLESAAP
+342 SRLIVLENTAP
-353 LNAFL
+353 LSAFL
-358 EKLKNPNAR
+358 EKLKNSKAR
-367 VFMRLVLNKEKKV
+367 IFMRLVLDKEKKV
-380 LALAFLLQDQGY
+380 LALAFLYEDQGY

-402 PFSLEFLENA
+402 PFSLEFLQNA
-412 FSQMLQHAQIVGHDL
+412 FFKMLQHVQIIGHDL

-438 QVPLENIRIQ
+438 QVSLENIRIQ

-462 GFDEVLREYL
+462 GFDEVLKQYL

-477 PHEKIKDFK
+477 LHEKIKDFK
-486 AKAEKSEQLNTE
+486 TKSKAGKLEQLDME
-498 LNALKRLC
+498 LHALKRLC
-506 EYFETGGLEE
+506 EYFEKGGLEE
-516 GLLTLARDIETPF
+516 NLLSLAREVETPF
-529 VKVLM
+529 VKVLIG
-534 DMEFQGFKIDA
+534 MEFQGFKIDA

-553 EFKDELKVLERQILD
+553 EFKNELHVLERQILD

-581 LGEVLY
+581 LSEVLY
-587 EKLGLPK
+587 EKLELPQ

-601 EKNLLKILDKHPSI
+601 EKSLLKILDKHPSI

-707 FSQDKDLME
+707 FSQDKDLMD

-734 GDLAKEKRSIAK
+734 EDLAKEKRSIAK

-816 GANDYVKGNYL
+816 GANDYIKGNYL

-872 EIEEKNAPELQQEIQ
+872 EIEEKNALELQQEIQ

-906 VANRWNELKG
+906 MAKRWNELKG

>member
-1 MEQPVIK
+1 MEELK

-55 YKDRKNMPFIVF
+55 YKDKKNMPFIVF

-97 QIPIALEWLQKMG
+97 QIPIALKWLQKMG
-110 FTCVEV
+110 FTCVEMS
-116 NGFEADD
+116 GFEADD

-200 KNAKELLQQLGS
+200 KNAKELLQRLGS

-233 ALIQDKGSAFLSKE
+233 ALIQDKESAFLSKE

-260 FLSCAFPSENPLLKI
+260 FSSCAFPSENPLLKI

-290 LENSPTPLILENTP
+290 LENSPTPLILDNVPLLENTP
-304 LLDSM
+304 AL
-309 PILENAPILDSV
+309 
-321 PILENAPILDSVPA
+321 
-335 SDNAPKK
+335 DNAPKK
-342 SRMIVLESAAP
+342 SRMIVLENIALLS
-353 LNAFL
+353 AFL
-358 EKLKNPNAR
+358 EKLKKTNAR
-367 VFMRLVLNKEKKV
+367 IFMRLVLDKEKKV
-380 LALAFLLQDQGY
+380 LALAFLYENQGY

-402 PFSLEFLENA
+402 PFSLEFLQNA
-412 FSQMLQHAQIVGHDL
+412 FFKMLQHAQIIGHDL

-438 QVPLENIRIQ
+438 QVSLESIRIQ

-462 GFDEVLREYL
+462 GLDEVLKEYL
-472 KEELI
+472 KEEWI

-486 AKAEKSEQLNTE
+486 TKSKAEKLERLDRE

-506 EYFETGGLEE
+506 EYFEKGGLEE
-516 GLLTLARDIETPF
+516 NLLALAREVETPF

-534 DMEFQGFKIDA
+534 GMEFQGFKIDA
-545 PYFKRLEQ
+545 LYFKRLEQ
-553 EFKDELKVLERQILD
+553 EFKNELHVLERQILD

-581 LGEVLY
+581 LSEILY
-587 EKLGLPK
+587 EKLELPQ

-601 EKNLLKILDKHPSI
+601 EKSLLKILDKHPSI

-734 GDLAKEKRSIAK
+734 EDLAKEKRSIAK

-872 EIEEKNAPELQQEIQ
+872 EIEEKNALELQQEIQ
-887 RILNDEVYPLRV
+887 HILNDEVYPLRV

>member
-42 GLLTGLVG
+42 ALLTGLVG

-110 FTCVEV
+110 FVCVEV

-233 ALIQDKGSAFLSKE
+233 ALIQDKESAFLSKE
-247 LATLERGCIKEFD
+247 LATLERECIKEFD

-290 LENSPTPLILENTP
+290 LENSPTPLILDNA
-304 LLDSM
+304 SA
-309 PILENAPILDSV
+309 LE
-321 PILENAPILDSVPA
+321 
-335 SDNAPKK
+335 NAPKK
-342 SRMIVLESAAP
+342 SRMIVLENAAP
-353 LNAFL
+353 LSAFL
-358 EKLKNPNAR
+358 ERLKKTDAR
-367 VFMRLVLNKEKKV
+367 IFMRLVLDKEKKV
-380 LALAFLLQDQGY
+380 LALAFLCGDQGY

-402 PFSLEFLENA
+402 PFSAEFLQNA
-412 FSQMLQHAQIVGHDL
+412 FSQILQHAHIIGHDL

-438 QVPLENIRIQ
+438 QVSLENIRIQ

-462 GFDEVLREYL
+462 GFDEVLKEYL

-486 AKAEKSEQLNTE
+486 TKSKAEKSEQLDRE

-506 EYFETGGLEE
+506 EYFEKGGLEE
-516 GLLTLARDIETPF
+516 NLLALAREVETPF
-529 VKVLM
+529 MKVLM
-534 DMEFQGFKIDA
+534 GMEFQGFKIDA

-553 EFKDELKVLERQILD
+553 EFKNELHVLERQILD

-581 LGEVLY
+581 LSEILY
-587 EKLGLPK
+587 EKLELPK

-601 EKNLLKILDKHPSI
+601 EKSLLKILDKHPSI
-615 ALILEYRELNKLF
+615 ALILEYRELSKLF

-766 IPLNEAKSYI
+766 ISLNEAKSYI

-816 GANDYVKGNYL
+816 GTNDYIKGNYL

>member
-1 MEQPVIK
+1 MEEPVIK

-116 NGFEADD
+116 SGFEADD

-163 AKDCVEKYG
+163 VKDCVEKYG
-172 ILPSQFTDYQGIVGD
+172 IFPSQFTDYQGIVGD

-200 KNAKELLQQLGS
+200 KNAKELLQRLGS

-233 ALIQDKGSAFLSKE
+233 ALMQDKESAFLSKE

-260 FLSCAFPSENPLLKI
+260 FSSCAFPSENPLLKI

-304 LLDSM
+304 
-309 PILENAPILDSV
+309 
-321 PILENAPILDSVPA
+321 A

-342 SRMIVLESAAP
+342 SCLIVLESAEP
-353 LNAFL
+353 LSMVL
-358 EKLKNPNAR
+358 ERLKNPNAR

-402 PFSLEFLENA
+402 PFSLEFLQNA
-412 FSQMLQHAQIVGHDL
+412 FSQMLQHAHIIGHDL

-438 QVPLENIRIQ
+438 QASLEDIRIQ

-462 GFDEVLREYL
+462 GFDEVLKEYL

-486 AKAEKSEQLNTE
+486 TKSKAEKLDQLDME

-506 EYFETGGLEE
+506 EYFEKGGLEE
-516 GLLTLARDIETPF
+516 GLLVLAREVETPF
-529 VKVLM
+529 IKVLM
-534 DMEFQGFKIDA
+534 GMEFQGFKIDV
-545 PYFKRLEQ
+545 PYFKHLEQ
-553 EFKDELKVLERQILD
+553 EFKNELHALERQILD

-581 LGEVLY
+581 LSEILY
-587 EKLGLPK
+587 EKLELPK

-707 FSQDKDLME
+707 FSQDRDLMD

-734 GDLAKEKRSIAK
+734 EDLAKEKRSIAK

-760 LSETLN
+760 LSEILN

-788 YLNRMKEEILKT
+788 YLNCMKEEILKT

-816 GANDYVKGNYL
+816 GANDYIKGNYL

-872 EIEEKNAPELQQEIQ
+872 EIEEKNALELQQEIQ

-899 PLETSAF
+899 PLETSTFIAK
-906 VANRWNELKG
+906 RWNELKG